1 MQTLKLY
8 LYDNIIEVQIMD
20 LSIFT
25 VRNRTVYS
33 RNIKLYQGVDN
44 PVQLVMKNQDQKA
57 VDLTGYT
64 VEAQIQD
71 PVEKV
76 TVYTF
81 PCIWTD
87 ISLGHGTVTFDK
99 TVIDSLEQRNY
110 QVTFKVIKDED
121 NTERAM
127 YVDDNYQ
134 VPIGLEILPGFYS
147 DQAPPLLIEESVI
160 DGGSI

>member
-1 MQTLKLY
+1 
-8 LYDNIIEVQIMD
+8 
-20 LSIFT
+20 
-25 VRNRTVYS
+25 
-33 RNIKLYQGVDN
+33 
-44 PVQLVMKNQDQKA
+44 MKNQDQKA

-81 PCIWTD
+81 PCIWND
-87 ISLGHGTVTFDK
+87 ITAGTGTITFDK
-99 TVIDSLEQRNY
+99 VVIDDLEQRVY
-110 QVTFKVIKDED
+110 QLTFKVISDAD
-121 NTERAM
+121 NTERPM

-147 DQAPPLLIEESVI
+147 NMAPPLLIEESVI
-160 DGGSI
+160 DGGNI